1 MKEWKPQREFKKAD
15 FPANPGERKQEKR
28 PSAEKAAPLEP
39 EITTDVKPGRV
50 VKAWMPPSIAEPSQT
65 KKVNS
70 PAFSEGAGIE
80 RSASA
85 TGAVDARPSE
95 KTRAPV
101 QQGNLIKTPSQI
113 PPQIPSQPPRTT
125 PKLFAPESREQAA
138 RRAAEE
144 ADTKRA
150 AADMSGEMLDEL
162 VIARPIEATDLLRRW
177 YWQKPE
183 GGTTPQ
189 TKIYII
195 LHSMKKETLVELYR
209 CFTAMERR
217 QMHEIFSKK
226 RTVVKSEILSAR
238 GEFMQRLSQTFT

>member
-50 VKAWMPPSIAEPSQT
+50 VKAWMPPSVAEPSQT

-85 TGAVDARPSE
+85 TGPADARPSE
-95 KTRAPV
+95 KTRSPER
-101 QQGNLIKTPSQI
+101 QS
-113 PPQIPSQPPRTT
+113 IPSQTSAQPPRST

>member
-1 MKEWKPQREFKKAD
+1 MKEWKPQREFKKVD
-15 FPANPGERKQEKR
+15 FPANPGERKQKKR
-28 PSAEKAAPLEP
+28 PEKASPQKP
-39 EITTDVKPGRV
+39 GITTDLKPGRV
-50 VKAWMPPSIAEPSQT
+50 VKAWIPPSVAELSGT
-65 KKVNS
+65 KKGT
-70 PAFSEGAGIE
+70 AFSENDGIQRSDSAYGPVEAGPPEKSRPPE
-80 RSASA
+80 RQ
-85 TGAVDARPSE
+85 R
-95 KTRAPV
+95 
-101 QQGNLIKTPSQI
+101 
-113 PPQIPSQPPRTT
+113 IPSHTSAQPPRTT

-144 ADTKRA
+144 AGTKRA

-209 CFTAMERR
+209 CFTATERR

-238 GEFMQRLSQTFT
+238 GEFMERLSQTFI

>member
-15 FPANPGERKQEKR
+15 FPANPEQRKQEKR
-28 PSAEKAAPLEP
+28 PSAEKAAPLKP

-50 VKAWMPPSIAEPSQT
+50 VKAWMPPSVAEPSQT
-65 KKVNS
+65 KNVNR

-80 RSASA
+80 RPGSA
-85 TGAVDARPSE
+85 TGPLDARAPEQS
-95 KTRAPV
+95 RPPV
-101 QQGNLIKTPSQI
+101 QQSLSSKTPSQTA
-113 PPQIPSQPPRTT
+113 PQIPLSPRTT
-125 PKLFAPESREQAA
+125 AKLFAPESREQAA

-177 YWQKPE
+177 FWQKPE

-226 RTVVKSEILSAR
+226 RTVVKSEILSTR

>member
-1 MKEWKPQREFKKAD
+1 MMKEWKPQREFKKAD

-28 PSAEKAAPLEP
+28 LSAEKKAPLEP
-39 EITTDVKPGRV
+39 VITTDVKPGRV
-50 VKAWMPPSIAEPSQT
+50 VKAWMPPSVAEPSQT
-65 KKVNS
+65 
-70 PAFSEGAGIE
+70 
-80 RSASA
+80 SA
-85 TGAVDARPSE
+85 
-95 KTRAPV
+95 
-101 QQGNLIKTPSQI
+101 QL
-113 PPQIPSQPPRTT
+113 PRTT
-125 PKLFAPESREQAA
+125 PELFAPESGEQAV
-138 RRAAEE
+138 RRAAGE

-150 AADMSGEMLDEL
+150 AADMSKEMLDEL

-226 RTVVKSEILSAR
+226 RTVVKSEILSVR
-238 GEFMQRLSQTFT
+238 GEFMQRLSHTFT